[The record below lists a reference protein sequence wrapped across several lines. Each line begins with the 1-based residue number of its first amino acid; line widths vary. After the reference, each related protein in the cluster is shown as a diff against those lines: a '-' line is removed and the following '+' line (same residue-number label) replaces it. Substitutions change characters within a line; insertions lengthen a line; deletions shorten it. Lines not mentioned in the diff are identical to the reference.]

1 MELVIVNKPIIIN
14 TQNLTR
20 DFSTT
25 RAVDNLSLK
34 ISEGTIFG
42 FLGPNGAGKTTTI
55 RLLLGILE
63 PTSGKAEVLGMDTK
77 QQADQIRA
85 ATGVL
90 LEHDGL
96 YERLSAQNNLE
107 FYARVWNMP
116 PSARDARVQ
125 ELLSRFGLYDRR
137 KEIVRTWSKGM
148 KRKLALARAML
159 HKPTLLFLDEPTAGL
174 DPIASTA
181 LREDLAALAAH
192 EGVTIF
198 LTTHNLS
205 EAEKLCDEIGVI
217 AKGKIAAVGT
227 LEELRKKTGKGTI
240 RVEIVGKGFSE
251 KLLQLLKIRKEVSN
265 AHINNGTLIVEMQQT
280 ADVAPITSLVVS
292 SGASVEEVHKSNLEE
307 TFLEIMEAQQ

>member
-1 MELVIVNKPIIIN
+1 MTPIIK
-14 TQNLTR
+14 TENLTR
-20 DFSTT
+20 NFGSLC
-25 RAVDNLSLK
+25 AVNNLSLT
-34 ISEGTIFG
+34 IQEGTIFG

-55 RLLLGILE
+55 RLLLGILD
-63 PTSGKAEVLGMDTK
+63 PTNGKAEVLGMDTK
-77 QQADQIRA
+77 QQADKIRV

-96 YERLSAQNNLE
+96 YERLSAQDNLD
-107 FYARVWNMP
+107 FYARIWNMP
-116 PSARDARVQ
+116 PSSRDTRIH

-137 KEIVRTWSKGM
+137 KETVGTWSKGM

-174 DPIASTA
+174 DPIASAA
-181 LREDLAALAAH
+181 LRDDLAALATH

-217 AKGKIAAVGT
+217 AKGKMVAQGT
-227 LEELRKKTGKGTI
+227 LEELRTKTGKGTM
-240 RVEIVGKGFSE
+240 RVEIAGRGFNE
-251 KLLQLLKIRKEVSN
+251 KLVQLIMMRKEVCN
-265 AHINNGTLIVEMQQT
+265 AQIINGLLIVEMQRT
-280 ADVAPITSLVVS
+280 ADVAPITNLVVS
-292 SGASVEEVHKSNLEE
+292 AGASVEEVHKSNLEE

>member
-1 MELVIVNKPIIIN
+1 MAVVIK
-14 TQNLTR
+14 TENLTR
-20 DFSTT
+20 NFGSLC
-25 RAVDNLSLK
+25 AVDNLTLT
-34 ISEGTIFG
+34 IQEGTIFG

-96 YERLSAQNNLE
+96 YERLSAQDNLE

-116 PSARDARVQ
+116 PSVRDARVQ

-174 DPIASTA
+174 DPIASAA
-181 LREDLAALAAH
+181 LREDLAALATQ

-227 LEELRKKTGKGTI
+227 LEELRTKTGKGTM

-251 KLLQLLKIRKEVSN
+251 KLLHLLKMQKGVGN
-265 AHINNGTLIVEMQQT
+265 AHISNGTLIVEMQQT
-280 ADVAPITSLVVS
+280 ADVAPITSIVVS